1 MPWGTVALVSLR
13 RRGRHMSR
21 IRDVLGRCRAG
32 AVRQGGRQRRRG
44 EVYAHASD
52 KLWDVQQ
59 THEVHPIVW

>member
-1 MPWGTVALVSLR
+1 
-13 RRGRHMSR
+13 MSR